1 MASPT
6 LLVLA
11 AGMGSRYG
19 GLKQIEPVGPS
30 GEAILDYSVF
40 DALRAGFGKI
50 VFVIRRDIEDAFRTV
65 IGSRYEGRV
74 DVEYVFQELND
85 LPAGYTVPEGRTKP
99 WGTVQAV
106 LAAKDAIKTPFS
118 ALNADDFYG
127 ADGFRALASHL
138 QSGSPDY
145 ALVGYTLRN
154 TLSPHGSVARGVCE
168 VDASGYLQAITEFTA
183 IVPSGSGA
191 QTVESSGQSAQFTGD
206 EPVSMNIWGFTPQVF
221 PQLEAIFENFLAA
234 NHASLKTECY
244 LPNSIGELVKTA
256 SAKVRVLPTSGTW
269 FGVTYREDHPQVVE
283 AIAELVRGGAYPEKL
298 WE

>member
-1 MASPT
+1 MKAPT

-50 VFVIRRDIEDAFRTV
+50 VFVIRRDIEEAFRSV

-74 DVEYVFQELND
+74 DVEYVFQELSD
-85 LPAGYTVPEGRTKP
+85 LPSGYTVPEGRTKP

-106 LAAKDAIKTPFS
+106 LAAKNAIKTPFA

-127 ADGFRALASHL
+127 ADSFRVLAAHL

-145 ALVGYTLRN
+145 ALIGYTLRN

-168 VDASGYLQAITEFTA
+168 VNAKGYLQAITEYTA
-183 IVPSGSGA
+183 IVPDGNAA
-191 QTVESSGQSAQFTGD
+191 QTVESSGQSAHFTGN
-206 EPVSMNIWGFTPQVF
+206 EPVSMNYWGFTPQVF

-234 NHASLKTECY
+234 NHASLKAECY
-244 LPNSIGELVKTA
+244 LPNAIGDLVKA
-256 SAKVRVLPTSGTW
+256 DGAKVHVLPTSGTW
-269 FGVTYREDHPQVVE
+269 FGVTYREDHLQVVE
-283 AIAELVRGGAYPEKL
+283 AIAALVHSGAYPEKL
-298 WE
+298 WQ